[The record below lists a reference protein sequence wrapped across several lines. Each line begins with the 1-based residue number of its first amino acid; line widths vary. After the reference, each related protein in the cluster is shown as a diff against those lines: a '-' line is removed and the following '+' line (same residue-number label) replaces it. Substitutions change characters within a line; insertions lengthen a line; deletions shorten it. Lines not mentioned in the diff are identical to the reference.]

1 MAYILA
7 FSDEPVPTI
16 PRAPSDEEAGRGG
29 GTGGRAA
36 DRREHFGT
44 EEAALR
50 RAAELL
56 PAPSWRQLRLYG
68 PDGLRIADQA
78 ELERRLARDRLQEP
92 GLPGDVQGGTDTAER
107 RK

>member
-16 PRAPSDEEAGRGG
+16 PQAPSDEEAGRGAAA
-29 GTGGRAA
+29 GGRAA

-68 PDGLRIADQA
+68 PDGLRMADQA
-78 ELERRLARDRLQEP
+78 ELERRLAQP
-92 GLPGDVQGGTDTAER
+92 ALPGDVQGGTDNAER
-107 RK
+107 QQ